1 MIPDEKTLLHQLLY
15 VAFMDIRNASCEKKW
30 HADFYR
36 LPHFLHNLPLQ
47 LERVQ
52 EIEGGY
58 PKIMRDLK
66 ERSRILDCESWLDNA
81 IKNIIDW
88 EKIKTNNRNP

>member
-1 MIPDEKTLLHQLLY
+1 MIPDEKTLLHQQLY
-15 VAFMDIRNASCEKKW
+15 VAFMDIRNASCENKW

-36 LPHFLHNLPLQ
+36 LLHFLHNLPLQ

-58 PKIMRDLK
+58 SKIMRELK
-66 ERSRILDCESWLDNA
+66 ERSQILDCESWLDNA
-81 IKNIIDW
+81 IENITRW
-88 EKIKTNNRNP
+88 ENSKANKAD

>member
-15 VAFMDIRNASCEKKW
+15 VAFMDIRDASCEKKW
-30 HADFYR
+30 HTDFYR

-58 PKIMRDLK
+58 SKIMRDLK
-66 ERSRILDCESWLDNA
+66 ERSRILDCESWLNNA
-81 IKNIIDW
+81 IHNITNW
-88 EKIKTNNRNP
+88 ENSKISRKME